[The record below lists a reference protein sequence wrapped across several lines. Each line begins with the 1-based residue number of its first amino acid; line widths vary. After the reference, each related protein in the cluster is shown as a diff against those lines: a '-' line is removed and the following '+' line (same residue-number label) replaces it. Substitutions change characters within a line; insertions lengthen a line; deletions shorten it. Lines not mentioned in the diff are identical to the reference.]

1 MPIFDH
7 PFAALFVLAPL
18 TFAVATLVGSA
29 LARAGFPLQDA
40 SRRIGHIDGL
50 RGYLA
55 LAVLIHHFVIWTN
68 VTRLDRPW
76 GAPVENVLNQLGPGA
91 VALFFMTTGFVFY
104 PRVLTGWRGNR
115 WVAVYIGRVF
125 RIVPLVAVSVA
136 IIAAI
141 VHWRTG
147 AMPGV
152 RDVRAAALWIS
163 SWSQPALLGDP
174 LASRLNAHVLWSLW
188 YEWFFYLLV
197 LPACAFGM
205 DIVRGRLPS
214 WIVPAALLV
223 VTLAARAF
231 HLPRNVQVYVPL
243 FAVGMLAF
251 EVSRHERFA
260 ARLRGAGAAV
270 LSVAVLAAAMLLFH
284 EPFGIV
290 PMAGFALFFTAVA
303 CGNPIGGMLA
313 TRGALVLGECSYGLY
328 LLHGIVLAL
337 TFVEGRGAID
347 ALPVAWLGILL
358 PLLAIVAVL
367 VTATTYLAIERP
379 GIRAGKRL
387 AGWWTGRRRPAVSA
401 PELEVAP

>member
-1 MPIFDH
+1 VPIFDH
-7 PFAALFVLAPL
+7 PFAPLLVLAPL

-29 LARAGFPLQDA
+29 LARVGFPLQDA

-55 LAVLIHHFVIWTN
+55 LSVLIHHFVIWTYL
-68 VTRLDRPW
+68 TRLGRPW

-125 RIVPLVAVSVA
+125 RIVPLVVVSVA

-147 AMPGV
+147 AAPGLH
-152 RDVRAAALWIS
+152 DVKAAALWIS
-163 SWSQPALLGDP
+163 SWSQPALLGDAS
-174 LASRLNAHVLWSLW
+174 ASRLNAHVLWSLW

-197 LPACAFGM
+197 LPACALGM
-205 DIVRGRLPS
+205 DIVRGKWPG
-214 WIVPAALLV
+214 WTVPAALLV
-223 VTLAARAF
+223 VALAARAV

-243 FAVGMLAF
+243 FAAGMIAF
-251 EVSRHERFA
+251 EVSRQERVA

-290 PMAGFALFFTAVA
+290 AMAGFALFFTAVA
-303 CGNPIGGMLA
+303 CGNSMGGILA

-337 TFVEGRGAID
+337 TFVEGRPVID
-347 ALPVAWLGILL
+347 TLPVPWLGVVL

-367 VTATTYLAIERP
+367 VTAATYLVVERP
-379 GIRAGKRL
+379 GIGAGKRL

-401 PELEVAP
+401 SELEVAP